1 MEKEI
6 KIGDRMQWHRLHD
19 SMPVT
24 VRKIGKRRV
33 TIETDGGYKTTAN
46 RDNLSP
52 IKTLPELDR
61 ALTFLLAR

>member
-33 TIETDGGYKTTAN
+33 TIETYKTTAN